1 MKYPRLHI
9 PKAEA
14 FDMSINSGGLNHV
27 QQFLQLLWQSSKLL
41 PSSLLRSFL
50 SRPQTATQARSQ
62 ARTLLLHS
70 RLPLQAHKPE
80 PPKPPVCQRWCFE
93 VICRPCAPLQNG
105 PLAYDGKPELREDAK
120 FDGYDGYDAK
130 DDGAY

>member
-1 MKYPRLHI
+1 MFNNFCNCFGNRQNFCHRPFCVPFCPGPKPQPKPAPKPEPCFCI
-9 PKAEA
+9 PVCHCK
-14 FDMSINSGGLNHV
+14 
-27 QQFLQLLWQSSKLL
+27 
-41 PSSLLRSFL
+41 P
-50 SRPQTATQARSQ
+50 
-62 ARTLLLHS
+62 
-70 RLPLQAHKPE
+70 HKPE